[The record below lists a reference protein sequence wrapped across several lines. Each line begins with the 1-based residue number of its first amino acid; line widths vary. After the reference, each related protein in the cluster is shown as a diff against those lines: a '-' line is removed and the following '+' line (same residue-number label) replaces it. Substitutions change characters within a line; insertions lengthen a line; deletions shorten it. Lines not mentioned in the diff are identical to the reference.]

1 MKIFNFSEVIKNY
14 LMTFIERR
22 AAIKKCR
29 RIIGKYVRFRF
40 IAKKFLIYTDTVKDT
55 YRSCRNVSEVCSY
68 IIKEFIPVEYRAV
81 PPGEKLK
88 YLRERRLKRM
98 TAARATRY
106 GHLSGEGGFEFEG
119 ETEKT
124 FRENMAA
131 ESDSKLERSG
141 DFKISAKTKTVK
153 NE

>member
-1 MKIFNFSEVIKNY
+1 MLYRLGRDKGALLTEAHIIQRTSNNRY
-14 LMTFIERR
+14 
-22 AAIKKCR
+22 
-29 RIIGKYVRFRF
+29 RITSYDF
-40 IAKKFLIYTDTVKDT
+40 DTV
-55 YRSCRNVSEVCSY
+55 SY

-131 ESDSKLERSG
+131 ESDSKLERDG